1 MTRTPR
7 EIHALALATA
17 FSMTGCAT
25 TPPPLGMLDDAERAI
40 SAAHDARADDYSPVE
55 LGFAEEKLAA
65 ARSALDARDNET
77 ARTLAIQAEL
87 NAALAEARSRAGA
100 RRAAVQRQSE
110 ENARLRSELLGEG
123 GQP

>member
-1 MTRTPR
+1 M
-7 EIHALALATA
+7 A
-17 FSMTGCAT
+17 GCAS
-25 TPPPLGMLDDAERAI
+25 TPPPLGLLEDAERAV
-40 SAAHDARADDYSPVE
+40 SAAHDARADDYAPVE

-65 ARSALDARDNET
+65 ARAALDARDN
-77 ARTLAIQAEL
+77 AGAQALALQAEL
-87 NAALAEARSRAGA
+87 NATLAEARSRAGA